1 MTAAS
6 GSRLLDQPRA
16 VWAVAFACVVAFMG
30 IGLVDPILPT
40 LADELNATPSE
51 VSLLFTSYFAMTG
64 VSMLVT
70 GWAASRIG
78 PRRTLLVGLALV
90 VAFSTLAGPAGS
102 VVEIAAFR
110 LGWGL
115 GNALFIATALSV
127 IVGAASGGLTSA
139 IILYEAALGLGIASG
154 PLLGGLLGGISW
166 RGPFLGTAVLMA
178 IGFILIVVMLGPV
191 PKPARRGLDRR
202 PAARPR
208 PRRAA
213 LDGDRRRPLQ
223 LRLLHDPRLHAVP
236 ARLST
241 HQLGIVYF
249 GWGLLVALTS
259 CSPRSGSSGA
269 SGWWRCSAPPSARSR
284 WTCSPA
290 ASSSTPLPGSS
301 PCVVVSGGLLGI
313 VNTVLTE
320 AVMAAAVVERQVASS
335 AYSFVR
341 FTGGAIAPYVAGKL
355 GEHVSRARRCTSGRH
370 GRALRG
376 RARALAAPPARRAS
390 EVETPSRPRRA
401 ARAIL
406 VGDRREP
413 AAGAV
418 VETAERVARSREAA
432 VHVVHVRETR
442 TVGDDAADLETAGEP
457 APSSTPRSGSSGAA
471 ASRTPPAR
479 SCTSPATTATRPTRC
494 SRPRRADRAR
504 GLLVG
509 RPDRHGGEPGARE
522 PQASVS
528 PRRAPVR
535 RAVVVVGPGSP
546 RRSRPQRV
554 TQCAAA
560 CMVQG
565 VGICWRTPS
574 TMLRATRAWVQAPSV
589 GAGARSMSSM
599 RWRRRGRCV

>member
-78 PRRTLLVGLALV
+78 PRHTLLVGLALV
-90 VAFSTLAGPAGS
+90 VAFSTLAGLAGS
-102 VVEIAAFR
+102 VFEIAAFR

-191 PKPARRGLDRR
+191 PKPARRVSIADPLRALGHGGLRSMAIVAVLYNFGFFTILAYT
-202 PAARPR
+202 PF
-208 PRRAA
+208 
-213 LDGDRRRPLQ
+213 PLG
-223 LRLLHDPRLHAVP
+223 
-236 ARLST
+236 LST

-259 CSPRSGSSGA
+259 VFAAQRLERRFGLVAVLGA
-269 SGWWRCSAPPSARSR
+269 ALGAVAVDLLAGGILIDS
-284 WTCSPA
+284 
-290 ASSSTPLPGSS
+290 LPGLIAV
-301 PCVVVSGGLLGI
+301 VVVSGGLLGI

-320 AVMAAAVVERQVASS
+320 AVMAAAVVERPVASS

-355 GEHVSRARRCTSGRH
+355 GEHVSAGAPMYV
-370 GRALRG
+370 GAGMVALSVV
-376 RARALAAPPARRAS
+376 ALALSRHHLRRRAP
-390 EVETPSRPRRA
+390 EAETPVPAGGVPRG
-401 ARAIL
+401 AIL
-406 VGDRREP
+406 VAIDASP
-413 AAGAV
+413 AARAV
-418 VETAERVARSREAA
+418 VETAERVARSRDAA

-442 TVGDDAADLETAGEP
+442 AVGDDAADLEDG
-457 APSSTPRSGSSGAA
+457 RGARAVVDA
-471 ASRTPPAR
+471 AVGRL
-479 SCTSPATTATRPTRC
+479 
-494 SRPRRADRAR
+494 RRAGVADATGEVLHVTGHHGDAADAVLDLAERTAPAA
-504 GLLVG
+504 LLVG
-509 RPDRHGGEPGARE
+509 RPDRHGGEPGA
-522 PQASVS
+522 PSLTSVLTE
-528 PRRAPVR
+528 RAPCDV
-535 RAVVVVGPGSP
+535 VVVVGP
-546 RRSRPQRV
+546 RV
-554 TQCAAA
+554 AAPVA
-560 CMVQG
+560 
-565 VGICWRTPS
+565 
-574 TMLRATRAWVQAPSV
+574 A
-589 GAGARSMSSM
+589 
-599 RWRRRGRCV
+599 